1 MKGTIKSIK
10 IIPLGGL
17 GEFGMNMMAIG
28 WEDEYII
35 IDCGKMFPEDKHFGI
50 EAVIP
55 DFTFVRENSDKILGL
70 FITHGHE
77 DHIGAVPHL
86 LKELDIPVYA
96 TPLTIGLTRQRLRE
110 VKLHD
115 SADLN
120 DVEKGEIVE
129 VGKFMVEF
137 ISVSH
142 GIPDSCSLAVTTP
155 GGVVIHTGD
164 FKIDQ
169 TPLDDQIFDYHTFAR
184 YGQEGVMLLMSDS
197 TNIERPGYTYSER
210 DVYDGF
216 LKIFTE
222 ARGKILIASFASH
235 FHRMQQIIDI
245 AAEFSRKI
253 AFCGRSMEQ
262 NSRLAKELG
271 YLEIPY
277 DMEISHKHVGKYPA
291 NKVVVI
297 ASGSQAEPNSALAKI
312 ATDNHPYVKL
322 KPGDTVA
329 LSARKI
335 PGNEK
340 AIAGIINHLYRR
352 GANVISDKTLDIHV
366 SGHGCKE
373 ELKTMINL
381 VNPRYFMP
389 IHGEFRQLYLHAEEA
404 YNMGYSDEAVVIAES
419 GDIVEVNDLEIA
431 IDGKVHVGHVLV
443 DKSESEAM
451 DRDVVGDRK
460 VLAQEGVI
468 CPIIALDLNNGPK
481 VKNIHFLTKAL
492 SSLEE
497 ANKLL
502 ESAEEMIINIV
513 EECSVEECRDED
525 LIKAKVG
532 KAIRKY
538 MLKAYNIRPMIL
550 PVIMEIS

>member
-17 GEFGMNMMAIG
+17 GEFGMNMMAVG
-28 WEDEYII
+28 WEDEYIL
-35 IDCGKMFPEDKHFGI
+35 IDCGKMFPEEKHLGI

-55 DFTFVRENSDKILGL
+55 DFTFLRENREKIKAL
-70 FITHGHE
+70 FLTHGHE

-86 LKELDIPVYA
+86 LKEFDIPVYA
-96 TPLTIGLTRQRLRE
+96 APLTIGLTKQRLRE
-110 VKLHD
+110 TKLHET
-115 SADLN
+115 ANLN
-120 DVEKGEIVE
+120 SIEKGDLVE
-129 VGKFMVEF
+129 VGQFIVEL

-142 GIPDSCSLAVTTP
+142 GIPDSCSIAITTP

-169 TPLDDQIFDYHTFAR
+169 TPLDDQIFDYHAFSR
-184 YGQEGVMLLMSDS
+184 YGMDGVLLLMSDS
-197 TNIERPGYTYSER
+197 TNIERAGYTYSER
-210 DVYDGF
+210 DVYEGF

-222 ARGKILIASFASH
+222 ARGKVLIASFASH

-245 AAEFSRKI
+245 AADFNRKI

-262 NSRLAKELG
+262 NSRLAKDLG
-271 YLEIPY
+271 YLEIPF
-277 DMEISHKHVGKYPA
+277 DMEISHKNVGSFPPD
-291 NKVVVI
+291 KVVVI

-352 GANVISDKTLDIHV
+352 GAKVVSDNKLDIHV
-366 SGHGCKE
+366 SGHGCRE

-381 VNPRYFMP
+381 VNPRFFMP
-389 IHGEFRQLYLHAEEA
+389 VHGEYRQLYLHAEEA
-404 YNMGYSDEAVVIAES
+404 YNMGYDDDSVVIAES
-419 GDIVEVNDLEIA
+419 GDVVEVNELEIG
-431 IDGKVHVGHVLV
+431 IEGKVHVGHVLV
-443 DKSESEAM
+443 DKSESEMM
-451 DRDVVGDRK
+451 DRDAVVDRK
-460 VLAQEGVI
+460 ILAQEGII
-468 CPIIALDLNNGPK
+468 CPIIAIDLDHKPR

-492 SSLEE
+492 SSLEK

-513 EECSVEECRDED
+513 EECSAEECRDEE
-525 LIKAKVG
+525 LMKAKIG

-538 MLKAYNIRPMIL
+538 MLRSFNIRPMIL
-550 PVIMEIS
+550 PVIMEID